1 MTLKGTPKTKKKL
14 APLLT
19 PSLTPIY
26 PNKRLDWDKENYD
39 PTLHKFSP
47 TYEHT
52 LSEKESMRS
61 SLSKSNFRIS
71 ESDSVIDASPT
82 KDIISSN
89 CNQRGTCTSIWTR
102 SLSSALADIT
112 HIYDSTNATLL
123 DDIQTPSV
131 SRIGLSIDS
140 TPQRDDREI
149 RRFDESSIS
158 PVSDILYEDLEWSH
172 ISIDR
177 IDSTPYR
184 INRSDV
190 MPFIDHSQIAL
201 SASMDHDP
209 PPLREKNSFPTYRE
223 AAQRRLRRGLR

>member
-1 MTLKGTPKTKKKL
+1 MTLKGTPTTKKKL

-52 LSEKESMRS
+52 LLEKESMRS
-61 SLSKSNFRIS
+61 SLSKSNFRIVES
-71 ESDSVIDASPT
+71 ESAIDASPT
-82 KDIISSN
+82 KNAISSN
-89 CNQRGTCTSIWTR
+89 CNQRNTSTFIWTR
-102 SLSSALADIT
+102 SLSSALTDIT

-123 DDIQTPSV
+123 DDLQTSSV
-131 SRIGLSIDS
+131 SRIELSIDS
-140 TPQRDDREI
+140 TPQRGYTEI

-158 PVSDILYEDLEWSH
+158 PISDILYEDLEWSH

-177 IDSTPYR
+177 IDSTPYC
-184 INRSDV
+184 INKSDA
-190 MPFIDHSQIAL
+190 MPFIDHSQVAS

-209 PPLREKNSFPTYRE
+209 PPLREKNSFSTYRE